1 MQRIVAVIGV
11 LLWMGGI
18 GEGSASAQWG
28 PGQIAVQGELSNLAG
43 APVEGPVN
51 LAFALYPSITG
62 DGAVWSESH
71 PGVPLDQGVFDLI
84 LGETIPLDDP
94 PLFELH
100 PDLWVG
106 VSVNGADEL
115 PRVPLVSVG
124 YSMQAKH
131 AAVADSL
138 SQPPTDL
145 ECVGCVGGADIED
158 GGVGFDDLSA
168 QDCAGDDVLKRN
180 PGNTAWICGPD
191 QAVTE
196 EVVDGYVA
204 DNGFAL
210 AADLAAVAGSGQ
222 FGDLVDV
229 PAGLSDGDDDSL
241 AGMSCLDGMILRR
254 SNGVW
259 GCALALLEGEVDA
272 AVANNG
278 YAMLT
283 DLSTVALSGQFSDL
297 LGVPEDLADGDDT
310 GLSGSGAAGTLARFV
325 EGGDLAGSTVFQDG
339 GSFVGVGN
347 TAPAVRLDV
356 SGEVRLGKSGIECT
370 PATEGSIRYD
380 ASQKT
385 FEGCDGTSWKPL
397 SWFDATPDP
406 FDFTDVADASL
417 GATVP
422 SNIVQLTG
430 FTKNLL
436 TLIAGDGS
444 PQMRVCAD
452 GDCSNTLIAWS
463 AGPVTVS
470 PDQYL
475 QLRLTAAA
483 IGDTTRT
490 ATVTVGDVQDSW
502 GVTTNAQSWRI
513 GTWNGAPV
521 YGVQTCPSGDWYCQA
536 KSACE
541 QATGATCVW
550 QSYNCTS
557 YPNENGSFYPTS
569 NPLGRSVSTSGS
581 SNLNWAVTSSCAETG
596 KPCTHGS
603 DTVYGNLCCCN
614 CNTPNQ
620 QWNEGNNYCGV
631 GIWEPY

>member
-1 MQRIVAVIGV
+1 MQRIVAIIGV
-11 LLWMGGI
+11 LLGMAWA
-18 GEGSASAQWG
+18 GEGEVSAQWG

-43 APVEGPVN
+43 EPVVGPVN
-51 LAFALYPSITG
+51 LAFALYPSITA
-62 DGAVWSESH
+62 DAPVWSESH

-84 LGETIPLDDP
+84 LGDTAPLDDP
-94 PLFELH
+94 PLFEVH

-106 VSVNGADEL
+106 VSVNGAEEL

-145 ECVGCVGGADIED
+145 ECDGCVGFG
-158 GGVGFDDLSA
+158 DLSA
-168 QDCAGDDVLKRN
+168 QGCVGDDLLKRN
-180 PGNTAWICGPD
+180 PGNTAWVCGAD

-196 EVVDGYVA
+196 DVVDGYVA

-229 PAGLSDGDDDSL
+229 PAGLSDGDDDTL
-241 AGMSCLDGMILRR
+241 AGLSCIDGMILRR

-259 GCALALLEGEVDA
+259 GCALPLLEGEVDA

-278 YAMLT
+278 YAMVA
-283 DLSTVALSGQFSDL
+283 DLSTVAMSGQFSDL
-297 LGVPEDLADGDDT
+297 LSVPEDLADGDDT
-310 GLSGSGAAGTLARFV
+310 GLSGTGAAGELARFV
-325 EGGDLAGSTVFQDG
+325 EDGSLAGAALFQDG
-339 GSFVGVGN
+339 SGRIGAGN
-347 TAPAVRLDV
+347 TSPAVRLDV
-356 SGEVRLGKSGIECT
+356 TGEVRLGNSGVECT
-370 PATEGSIRYD
+370 AATEGSIRYV
-380 ASQKT
+380 AAQKT

-397 SWFDATPDP
+397 SWFDATPDA
-406 FDFTDVADASL
+406 FDFADVADASL
-417 GATVP
+417 NTAVV

-436 TLIAGDGS
+436 TLLTGEGS

-452 GDCSNTLIAWS
+452 GGCSNVLITWTV
-463 AGPVTVS
+463 GPVTVS
-470 PDQYL
+470 PDQHL
-475 QLRLTAAA
+475 QLRLTSSTD
-483 IGDTTRT
+483 GDTART
-490 ATVTVGDVQDSW
+490 ATVTVGDVQDIWS
-502 GVTTNAQSWRI
+502 VTTSVVSWRI
-513 GTWNGAPV
+513 GTWNGVPI

-536 KSACE
+536 QSACE

-550 QSYNCTS
+550 QSYNCSS

-569 NPLGRSVSTSGS
+569 NPLGRSVSTGGS
-581 SNLNWAVTSSCAETG
+581 SELNWTVTSGCAASG
-596 KPCTHGS
+596 AGCDHGS
-603 DTVYGNLCCCN
+603 GTVYGNLCCCN
-614 CNTPNQ
+614 CNTPSQ